1 MFVKNNL
8 KIIRMQGINQLDFS
22 GQIAKAISLMKY
34 TNSFCINA
42 SLCEYL
48 NQDITLQDEESKKL
62 YLGL

>member
-1 MFVKNNL
+1 
-8 KIIRMQGINQLDFS
+8 MQGINQLDFS